1 VGRTLEFALRLKT
14 DLDAARDKVKG
25 FNQDMANTGKAAD
38 TSNAALARSSQRMD
52 TLLATTAQVVQV
64 LQSMDARLAAI
75 AEGSQQVAQ
84 ATAQVEAGTQA
95 AAIGVRALAEAEDE
109 AAARIRAVIAASREQ
124 AQAATAVAAASNDAA
139 TSAGRTA
146 QQADQ
151 IARTIERQ
159 NAQMA
164 RAAVVAGEAASAE
177 QQAGVAAQNHA
188 QELARLLSQIDPT
201 IAALER
207 LDQQEQELQRF
218 RSLGLVDDESLARFR
233 QQIEAGR
240 QAVGRL
246 GVSAGQ
252 TAQAMRQLPAQ
263 ITDVTVSLAA
273 GMPVWLVALQQGG
286 QIRDSFGGIGNALRG
301 VGSLLTPTR
310 VGLGLLAGTVGLLA
324 AAAVE
329 GYREQ
334 QQLINTLIATG
345 NYAALSA
352 SDLRMAS
359 DEIGQATGQYGN
371 AREAVEA
378 FSASGKVSGE
388 TLVTAGR
395 AAVDFARVTGQSVDQ
410 AVKEL
415 VRIADDPV
423 RAIQQ
428 LDEQYH
434 FLSTTQ
440 LQQIMQLQQEG
451 NATQAVATAY
461 NALADTMSRRAKEVQ
476 ANLGYVERTW
486 TFIKEAASYYKNE
499 ALSLGAQSTGDER
512 LLELQREANKWARQ
526 IEALK
531 SQQQTSTG
539 IGFLDN
545 LAASSAQQ
553 QLKYAQEQYAKAAA
567 AYRAEEQRQAQDD
580 RERAAAATS
589 AQVQSEGN
597 AAATR
602 IDQLTLSLD
611 RARQR
616 QEALNK
622 AASDLYKIHLAGGK
636 LPDGVNFG
644 GPAADVPQGA
654 GWEKIK
660 AEIEKRYADPKASTP
675 KLNTKES
682 VNAQQELIQ
691 MLNQLQGQ
699 LDPAAAAWAK
709 YNETVAR
716 ATKQAEEAKKA
727 PGANIAG
734 IEAERQAVIQ
744 LAATIRDADIK
755 RITDEERQA
764 WERLRE
770 SLRTPVEV
778 AVETAAARIAELNK
792 YLKDGIISAGQYQ
805 DALNRTVQAGF
816 TKPPQ
821 FSGLAPEVGG
831 AFGEI
836 GKTFDAQ
843 KQLEQWYQQ
852 QLQILNQYRA
862 QKLGTEAQWNAQEQ
876 ALQKQHEDALQQIT
890 LARQTAELAAT
901 SQVFGNL
908 ADLAK
913 ARFGEESKTYRA
925 LFALSK
931 AFAIAQA
938 AVSLA
943 TNVSKASEAGFP
955 YNLPLIAAAFAQ
967 GAQIVGLLS
976 GASFTPT
983 GYATGGE
990 IDAGG
995 AIVGP
1000 GTGTSDSVL
1009 IRASNGEFMQRAAA
1023 VRYYGLDF
1031 MHAVNSLQYPKY
1043 ATGGLIDAPRLA
1055 ATPSP
1060 RAPAIAPAGGGQPAR
1075 PINFRNVNVLDPA
1088 LITDVMGSADGEE
1101 VLMNFIDRNAV
1112 KIKQRIG

>member
-1 VGRTLEFALRLKT
+1 VARTLEFALRLKT
-14 DLDAARDKVKG
+14 DLDAARGQVKG
-25 FNQDMANTGKAAD
+25 FNQDIANTGKAAD

-64 LQSMDARLAAI
+64 LQSMDARLAAL
-75 AEGSQQVAQ
+75 AQGSLQVAQ

-95 AAIGVRALAEAEDE
+95 AAAGVRALAEAEDE
-109 AAARIRAVIAASREQ
+109 AAARIRSVIAASREQ
-124 AQAATAVAAASNDAA
+124 AAAASAAATASSQAAAGARQN
-139 TSAGRTA
+139 A
-146 QQADQ
+146 QHADDV
-151 IARTIERQ
+151 ARSVERQ

-164 RAAVVAGEAASAE
+164 RSSVTAAEAAAAE
-177 QQAGVAAQNHA
+177 KQAGAAAQNHA
-188 QELARLLSQIDPT
+188 QELAQLLAQIDPT
-201 IAALER
+201 VAALER

-218 RSLGLVDDESLARFR
+218 RSLGLVDDEAFARFR
-233 QQIEAGR
+233 QQIETSR
-240 QAVGRL
+240 QGIGRL

-286 QIRDSFGGIGNALRG
+286 QIKDSFGGIGNALRG
-301 VGSLLTPTR
+301 IGSLLTPAR
-310 VGLGLLAGTVGLLA
+310 VGLGLLAGTVGLLS

-329 GYREQ
+329 GYRDQ

-352 SDLRMAS
+352 SDLRMAT
-359 DEIGQATGQYGN
+359 DEIGQATGQYGS
-371 AREAVEA
+371 AREAIEA

-388 TLVTAGR
+388 TLVTASR
-395 AAVDFARVTGQSVDQ
+395 AAVDFSRVTGQSVDQ

-415 VRIADDPV
+415 SRIADDPV

-428 LDEQYH
+428 LDDQYH

-461 NALADTMSRRAKEVQ
+461 NALADTMSRRAKDVQ

-499 ALSLGAQSTGDER
+499 ALGLGAQSTGDER

-531 SQQQTSTG
+531 TQQQTSTG

-545 LAASSAQQ
+545 LASSSAQQ
-553 QLKYAQEQYAKAAA
+553 QLKYAQEQFAIAEK
-567 AYRAEEQRQAQDD
+567 AYRTEEQRQAQADSN
-580 RERAAAATS
+580 RAAAATAS
-589 AQVQSEGN
+589 QVQSEGN

-622 AASDLYKIHLAGGK
+622 ASADLYKIHLAGGK
-636 LPDGVNFG
+636 LPDGVNFDG
-644 GPAADVPQGA
+644 AAADMPQGA
-654 GWEKIK
+654 GWDRIK
-660 AEIEKRYADPKASTP
+660 AEIEKRYADPKVASP
-675 KLNTKES
+675 KINTKEAI
-682 VNAQQELIQ
+682 NAQQELIQ

-699 LDPAAAAWAK
+699 LDPTAAAWAK

-734 IEAERQAVIQ
+734 IDAERQAVIQ
-744 LAATIRDADIK
+744 LAAAIRAADIK
-755 RITDEERQA
+755 RITDEERQG

-770 SLRTPVEV
+770 SLRTPIEV
-778 AVETAAARIAELNK
+778 AVETATTRIAELNK
-792 YLKDGIISAGQYQ
+792 YLKDGIITADQYQ
-805 DALNRTVQAGF
+805 QALSRTVQAGF

-852 QLQILNQYRA
+852 QLQILNQFRA

-876 ALQKQHEDALQQIT
+876 ALQKQHEDSLQQIVV
-890 LARQTAELAAT
+890 ARQTAELAAA
-901 SQVFGNL
+901 SSVFGNL

-913 ARFGEESKTYRA
+913 ARFGEESKSYRA

-931 AFAIAQA
+931 AFSIAQA

-955 YNLPLIAAAFAQ
+955 ANLPLIAAAFAQ

-976 GASFTPT
+976 GASFSAA
-983 GYATGGE
+983 GYKTGGE
-990 IDAGG
+990 IN
-995 AIVGP
+995 GP

-1009 IRASNGEFMQRAAA
+1009 IRASDGEFMQRAAA
-1023 VRYYGLDF
+1023 VDYYGLDF
-1031 MHAVNSLQYPKY
+1031 MHAVNSLQYPRF
-1043 ATGGLIDAPRLA
+1043 ATGGPIDAPRLA
-1055 ATPSP
+1055 ARPSV
-1060 RAPAIAPAGGGQPAR
+1060 RAPSIAPSAGAAAGAR
-1075 PINFRNVNVLDPA
+1075 PVYFRNVNVLDPGV
-1088 LITDVMGSADGEE
+1088 ITDTMAGPDGEE